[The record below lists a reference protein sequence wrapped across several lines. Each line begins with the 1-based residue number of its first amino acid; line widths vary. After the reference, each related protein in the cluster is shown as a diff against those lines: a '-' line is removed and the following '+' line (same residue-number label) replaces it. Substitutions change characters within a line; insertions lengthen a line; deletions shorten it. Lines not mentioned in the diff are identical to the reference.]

1 MTLVPSDPFAFLPV
15 DSPTADEIRAVD
27 WAATALGAVH
37 QWPAALRSML
47 ATMFDTPRPM
57 FVSAE
62 PGQYFFFND
71 PYRAMLGNRL
81 SGAIGRRFDHLWA
94 DVWAD
99 VSVHVE
105 SALAGKGSLHEDMPL
120 QMTRHGYVEDTWWT
134 FSYAPLR
141 DETGRIIGMYA
152 VTNETTR
159 AVRTALALSEMNAS
173 LERELDARRRER
185 DQVWGISR
193 DLYLV
198 MGREGTYRNVNPAW
212 RNELG
217 YEVSELVGR
226 AFDDLVHPD
235 DLERVRD
242 GVSQLFEGEIVEDM
256 ELRVRAKDGNY
267 RWYAWTGV
275 PDGDV
280 IYGMGRDIQRRRDM
294 EDQLRH
300 AQKLEAVGRLT
311 GGVAHDFNNILG
323 GIGGAI
329 EVLTLRLETG
339 RLDGA
344 RRLLDAAGG
353 AVQRAAGLTHRLL
366 AYSRQQALSLTDVD
380 ANAIVRGL
388 DLLLRPL
395 LGEQV
400 ALTLALDDQLWPTLS
415 DASQLES
422 AILNLAINA
431 RDAMPEGGMLTIRS
445 YNARNAEIEGKRG
458 DYIVVS
464 VTDTGTGMSRSVV
477 EKAFDPFFTTKA
489 IGKGTGL
496 GLSMVD
502 GFARQTGGRAVIDSK
517 PGKGTT
523 VSLWLP
529 RQANAAAAPLI
540 EADVAKRQGRGQRV
554 LLVEDEDMLR
564 SLAREVLEEAGFA
577 VEECA
582 EGIDALQRLSTGKPP
597 AILVTDIGLPGM
609 DGRQLALTARLR
621 HPELPLLFITGYA
634 WEAFADAPVLPDH
647 AAILSKP
654 FSMHALVEAVAE
666 LLGDTPGA
674 NA

>member
-1 MTLVPSDPFAFLPV
+1 MTLALNDPFAFLPV

-27 WAATALGAVH
+27 WSATPLGPVET
-37 QWPAALRSML
+37 WPAALRGML

-57 FVSAE
+57 FLSAE
-62 PGQYFFFND
+62 PGQLFFFND
-71 PYRAMLGNRL
+71 PYRPMLGNRL
-81 SGAIGRRFDHLWA
+81 SGAIGQRFDCLWA
-94 DVWAD
+94 DVWHD

-105 SALAGKGSLHEDMPL
+105 SALAGRGSLHENMPL
-120 QMTRHGYVEDTWWT
+120 QMTRYGFVEDTWWT
-134 FSYAPLR
+134 FSYAPVR
-141 DETGRIIGMYA
+141 DENGIVIGIYA

-159 AVRTALALSEMNAS
+159 AIRSALALGEINAS

-193 DLYLV
+193 DLYVV

-212 RNELG
+212 SNELG
-217 YEVSELVGR
+217 YEASELVGS

-256 ELRVRAKDGNY
+256 ELRVRAKDGSY

-280 IYGMGRDIQRRRDM
+280 VYGMGRDIQRRRDM

-329 EVLTLRLETG
+329 EVLTHRLETG
-339 RLDGA
+339 RLDGS

-380 ANAIVRGL
+380 ANVIVRGL

-400 ALTLALDDQLWPTLS
+400 ALTLALDDNLWPTLS

-422 AILNLAINA
+422 AILNLSINA

-445 YNARNAEIEGKRG
+445 YNARNAEIGGKRG
-458 DYIVVS
+458 DYIVIS
-464 VTDTGTGMSRSVV
+464 VTDTGTGMSRAVV

-489 IGKGTGL
+489 IGQGTGL

-502 GFARQTGGRAVIDSK
+502 GFARQTGGRAVIESK
-517 PGKGTT
+517 PGSGTT

-529 RQANAAAAPLI
+529 RQTEAMHATRP
-540 EADVAKRQGRGQRV
+540 EADDGALQGGGQRV
-554 LLVEDEDMLR
+554 LLVEDEAMLR
-564 SLAREVLEEAGFA
+564 SLAREVLEDAGFA
-577 VEECA
+577 VEDCA
-582 EGIDALQRLSTGKPP
+582 DGIDALQRLSSGEPP

-634 WEAFADAPVLPDH
+634 WEAFADAPVLPDR

-654 FSMHALVEAVAE
+654 FSMHALVKAVAE
-666 LLGDTPGA
+666 LLNDAPDAAT
-674 NA
+674 